1 MLALPRVQAQVL
13 LMCFQYL
20 SGEIFLNR
28 DIIQAKNLA
37 RKTIFFL
44 LFLHNYAICHDNSY
58 MVKGFY
64 VNYDLTLYTKFL

>member
-28 DIIQAKNLA
+28 DIIQTKNLT
-37 RKTIFFL
+37 RKIGFL
-44 LFLHNYAICHDNSY
+44 HFLHNYAIYHDNSY
-58 MVKGFY
+58 MVKVFY